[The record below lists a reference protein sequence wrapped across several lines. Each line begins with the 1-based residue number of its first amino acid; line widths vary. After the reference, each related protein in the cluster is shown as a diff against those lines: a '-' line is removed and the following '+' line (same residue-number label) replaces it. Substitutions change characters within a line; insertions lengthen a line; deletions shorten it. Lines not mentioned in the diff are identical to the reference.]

1 MPIANKE
8 FILNYTTSRWGL
20 NKKVN
25 VGSTSDSIRL
35 WSPNSLQEWEDYYY
49 SNVRT
54 REQIVNIGLRLYD
67 KVHNVLPGEN
77 RFFPALIESITRDD
91 CIDFI
96 HNLVIDR
103 QYEGYLKEHGR

>member
-35 WSPNSLQEWEDYYY
+35 CSPNSLQEWEDYYY

-67 KVHNVLPGEN
+67 KVHNILPGEN

>member
-35 WSPNSLQEWEDYYY
+35 CSLTVCK
-49 SNVRT
+49 NGKIT
-54 REQIVNIGLRLYD
+54 ITPMLEQGSKL
-67 KVHNVLPGEN
+67 
-77 RFFPALIESITRDD
+77 
-91 CIDFI
+91 
-96 HNLVIDR
+96 
-103 QYEGYLKEHGR
+103 

>member
-1 MPIANKE
+1 MSALHL
-8 FILNYTTSRWGL
+8 ILFACVPLTVCKNGKIT
-20 NKKVN
+20 
-25 VGSTSDSIRL
+25 I
-35 WSPNSLQEWEDYYY
+35 
-49 SNVRT
+49 RT

-77 RFFPALIESITRDD
+77 RFFPALIESITQDD